1 MHSIVHGIR
10 QFSILI
16 ILSGV
21 IFKYLKHV
29 SISGKIHSPHKI
41 IVCFKYIR
49 GQLKYE
55 LPYNF
60 GIEFAFV
67 HVETRTTMFTYFGIL
82 ASVKRE
88 KVDLK

>member
-1 MHSIVHGIR
+1 MRGIR

-16 ILSGV
+16 MLSRV

-29 SISGKIHSPHKI
+29 SISGKIHSPHII

-82 ASVKRE
+82 ASVERE

>member
-1 MHSIVHGIR
+1 M
-10 QFSILI
+10 
-16 ILSGV
+16 
-21 IFKYLKHV
+21 
-29 SISGKIHSPHKI
+29 
-41 IVCFKYIR
+41 R

-60 GIEFAFV
+60 GIAFV
-67 HVETRTTMFTYFGIL
+67 FVYVETRTTMFTYFGIL

>member
-1 MHSIVHGIR
+1 M
-10 QFSILI
+10 
-16 ILSGV
+16 LSRV

-41 IVCFKYIR
+41 IVCFKYMR

-60 GIEFAFV
+60 GIAFV
-67 HVETRTTMFTYFGIL
+67 FVYVETRTTMFTYFGIL